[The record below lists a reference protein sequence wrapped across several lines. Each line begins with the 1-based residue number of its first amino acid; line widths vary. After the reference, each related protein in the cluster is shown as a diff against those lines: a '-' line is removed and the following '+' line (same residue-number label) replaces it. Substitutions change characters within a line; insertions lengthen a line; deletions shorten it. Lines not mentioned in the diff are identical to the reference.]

1 MTSFKKPK
9 VYFGAGGFTGV
20 GTIGKS
26 PIVGAKKPMV
36 YGGGVSAAKVLTG
49 GGISRGGVMGLSSF
63 PSIVAKPK
71 PEKRLEKFSKAM
83 AEKEKEFI
91 EADAKAEKPG
101 EAEVRKN
108 MMEMAREPK
117 AVEPPKV
124 VTAAVSEFSSYK
136 KPAEVEPIPEV
147 EQVGTTSD
155 ALTYEGEA
163 AKADGETLEV
173 PETMAVLP
181 ELESVVPLKPIEEVM
196 AEKAAAVEEAPVPQ
210 VEVTIAELPKY
221 TGFSKGEWGT
231 GSVTTPELPLGGNG
245 GKKKRRRRRRH

>member
-49 GGISRGGVMGLSSF
+49 GGISRGGVMGLSSS

-83 AEKEKEFI
+83 AEKEMEFI

-108 MMEMAREPK
+108 MMEMAREPNREAEVDGNPPK
-117 AVEPPKV
+117 AVVVEAAIEPQTEPP
-124 VTAAVSEFSSYK
+124 
-136 KPAEVEPIPEV
+136 
-147 EQVGTTSD
+147 
-155 ALTYEGEA
+155 
-163 AKADGETLEV
+163 
-173 PETMAVLP
+173 TMAVLP

-210 VEVTIAELPKY
+210 VEVTMEELPKY

>member
-9 VYFGAGGFTGV
+9 VYFGAGGFTGI

-49 GGISRGGVMGLSSF
+49 GGISRGGVMGLSSS
-63 PSIVAKPK
+63 PKIVAKPK

-117 AVEPPKV
+117 REAAVVVEAAIEPQTEPP
-124 VTAAVSEFSSYK
+124 
-136 KPAEVEPIPEV
+136 
-147 EQVGTTSD
+147 
-155 ALTYEGEA
+155 
-163 AKADGETLEV
+163 
-173 PETMAVLP
+173 TMAVLP
-181 ELESVVPLKPIEEVM
+181 ELPAAEED
-196 AEKAAAVEEAPVPQ
+196 APVPQ

>member
-9 VYFGAGGFTGV
+9 VYFGAGGFTGI

-49 GGISRGGVMGLSSF
+49 GGISRGGVMGLSSS
-63 PSIVAKPK
+63 PRIVAKPK

-91 EADAKAEKPG
+91 EADAKVEKPG

-108 MMEMAREPK
+108 MMEMAREPNREAAVDGNPPK
-117 AVEPPKV
+117 AVVVEAAIEPQTEPP
-124 VTAAVSEFSSYK
+124 
-136 KPAEVEPIPEV
+136 
-147 EQVGTTSD
+147 
-155 ALTYEGEA
+155 
-163 AKADGETLEV
+163 
-173 PETMAVLP
+173 TMAVLP
-181 ELESVVPLKPIEEVM
+181 ELPA
-196 AEKAAAVEEAPVPQ
+196 AEEEAPVPQ
-210 VEVTIAELPKY
+210 VEVTVDELPKY

-231 GSVTTPELPLGGNG
+231 GNVTTPELPLGGNG

>member
-108 MMEMAREPK
+108 MMEMAREPNREA
-117 AVEPPKV
+117 AVVESKIEQPTEPP
-124 VTAAVSEFSSYK
+124 
-136 KPAEVEPIPEV
+136 
-147 EQVGTTSD
+147 
-155 ALTYEGEA
+155 
-163 AKADGETLEV
+163 
-173 PETMAVLP
+173 TMAVLP
-181 ELESVVPLKPIEEVM
+181 ELPT
-196 AEKAAAVEEAPVPQ
+196 AEEEAPVPT

-231 GSVTTPELPLGGNG
+231 GSVTTPELPFGGNG

>member
-36 YGGGVSAAKVLTG
+36 YGGGVCAAKVLTG
-49 GGISRGGVMGLSSF
+49 GGLSRGGVMGLSSS

-71 PEKRLEKFSKAM
+71 PEKRLEKFSKTM
-83 AEKEKEFI
+83 AEKEKECI

-117 AVEPPKV
+117 TVELPKV

-173 PETMAVLP
+173 PETTAVLP
-181 ELESVVPLKPIEEVM
+181 ELPA
-196 AEKAAAVEEAPVPQ
+196 AEEEAPVPQ
-210 VEVTIAELPKY
+210 VEVTVDELPKY

-231 GSVTTPELPLGGNG
+231 GNVTTPELPFGGNG

>member
-9 VYFGAGGFTGV
+9 VYFGAGGFTGI

-49 GGISRGGVMGLSSF
+49 GGISRGGVMGLSSS

-71 PEKRLEKFSKAM
+71 PEKRLDEFSKAM
-83 AEKEKEFI
+83 AKKEMEFI

-108 MMEMAREPK
+108 MMEMAREPNREAEVDRNPPK
-117 AVEPPKV
+117 AIVVEAAIEPQTEPP
-124 VTAAVSEFSSYK
+124 
-136 KPAEVEPIPEV
+136 
-147 EQVGTTSD
+147 
-155 ALTYEGEA
+155 
-163 AKADGETLEV
+163 
-173 PETMAVLP
+173 TMGVLP
-181 ELESVVPLKPIEEVM
+181 ELESVVPLKPIEEVI
-196 AEKAAAVEEAPVPQ
+196 AEKAAAVEEAPMPQ

>member
-49 GGISRGGVMGLSSF
+49 GGISRGGVMGLSSS
-63 PSIVAKPK
+63 PSVVAKPK
-71 PEKRLEKFSKAM
+71 PEKRLEKFSKTM

-108 MMEMAREPK
+108 MMEMARVPK
-117 AVEPPKV
+117 TVELQKV
-124 VTAAVSEFSSYK
+124 VMAAVSEFSSYK

-147 EQVGTTSD
+147 EQVGTTGD

-163 AKADGETLEV
+163 AKADGETLKA

-181 ELESVVPLKPIEEVM
+181 ELPA
-196 AEKAAAVEEAPVPQ
+196 AEEEAPVPQ
-210 VEVTIAELPKY
+210 VEVTVDELPKY

-231 GSVTTPELPLGGNG
+231 VSVTTPELPLGGNG

>member
-9 VYFGAGGFTGV
+9 VYFGAGGFTGI

-49 GGISRGGVMGLSSF
+49 GGISRGGVMGLSSS
-63 PSIVAKPK
+63 PSVVAKPK
-71 PEKRLEKFSKAM
+71 PEKRLEEFSKAM

-108 MMEMAREPK
+108 MMEMAIEPQT
-117 AVEPPKV
+117 EPP
-124 VTAAVSEFSSYK
+124 
-136 KPAEVEPIPEV
+136 
-147 EQVGTTSD
+147 
-155 ALTYEGEA
+155 
-163 AKADGETLEV
+163 
-173 PETMAVLP
+173 TMAVLP
-181 ELESVVPLKPIEEVM
+181 DPPPETEETIAARVEESRAVLPELPA
-196 AEKAAAVEEAPVPQ
+196 AEEEAPVPQ
-210 VEVTIAELPKY
+210 VEVTVDELPKY

-231 GSVTTPELPLGGNG
+231 GNVTTPELPLGGNG

>member
-49 GGISRGGVMGLSSF
+49 GGISRGGVMGLSSS

-71 PEKRLEKFSKAM
+71 PEKRLEEFSKAM

-108 MMEMAREPK
+108 MMEMAREPNRE
-117 AVEPPKV
+117 AAIEPQTEPP
-124 VTAAVSEFSSYK
+124 
-136 KPAEVEPIPEV
+136 
-147 EQVGTTSD
+147 
-155 ALTYEGEA
+155 
-163 AKADGETLEV
+163 
-173 PETMAVLP
+173 TMAVLP

-231 GSVTTPELPLGGNG
+231 GNVTTPELPLGGNG

>member
-9 VYFGAGGFTGV
+9 VYFGAGGFTGI

-49 GGISRGGVMGLSSF
+49 GGISRGGVMGLSSS
-63 PSIVAKPK
+63 PKIVAKPK

-117 AVEPPKV
+117 REAAVVVEAAIEPQTEPP
-124 VTAAVSEFSSYK
+124 
-136 KPAEVEPIPEV
+136 
-147 EQVGTTSD
+147 
-155 ALTYEGEA
+155 
-163 AKADGETLEV
+163 
-173 PETMAVLP
+173 TMAVLP
-181 ELESVVPLKPIEEVM
+181 ELPAAEED
-196 AEKAAAVEEAPVPQ
+196 APVPQ

-231 GSVTTPELPLGGNG
+231 GSVTTPELPFGGNG

>member
-26 PIVGAKKPMV
+26 PIVGARKPMV

-49 GGISRGGVMGLSSF
+49 GGISRGGVMGLSSS
-63 PSIVAKPK
+63 PSVVAKPK
-71 PEKRLEKFSKAM
+71 PEKRPEKFSKTM

-108 MMEMAREPK
+108 MMEMARESKTAAVDRNPPK
-117 AVEPPKV
+117 AVVVEAAIEPQTEPP
-124 VTAAVSEFSSYK
+124 
-136 KPAEVEPIPEV
+136 
-147 EQVGTTSD
+147 
-155 ALTYEGEA
+155 
-163 AKADGETLEV
+163 
-173 PETMAVLP
+173 TMGVLP
-181 ELESVVPLKPIEEVM
+181 ELPA
-196 AEKAAAVEEAPVPQ
+196 AEEEAPVPQ
-210 VEVTIAELPKY
+210 VEVTVEELPKY

-231 GSVTTPELPLGGNG
+231 GNVTTPELPLGGNG
-245 GKKKRRRRRRH
+245 GKKKRRHRRKH

>member
-49 GGISRGGVMGLSSF
+49 GGISRGGVMGLSSS
-63 PSIVAKPK
+63 PSVVAKPK

-83 AEKEKEFI
+83 AEKEMEFI

-117 AVEPPKV
+117 AVEQPKV
-124 VTAAVSEFSSYK
+124 ELAETKTAEEPKRAV
-136 KPAEVEPIPEV
+136 VV
-147 EQVGTTSD
+147 
-155 ALTYEGEA
+155 EA
-163 AKADGETLEV
+163 AIEPQTE
-173 PETMAVLP
+173 PPTMAVLP
-181 ELESVVPLKPIEEVM
+181 ELP
-196 AEKAAAVEEAPVPQ
+196 AAVEEAPVPQ

-231 GSVTTPELPLGGNG
+231 GNVTTPELPLGGNG

>member
-9 VYFGAGGFTGV
+9 VYFGAGGFTGI

-49 GGISRGGVMGLSSF
+49 GGISRGGVMGLSSS
-63 PSIVAKPK
+63 PSTVAKPK

-83 AEKEKEFI
+83 AEKEREFI

-108 MMEMAREPK
+108 MMEMARGSNREAVDRNPPK
-117 AVEPPKV
+117 AIVVEAAIEPQTEPP
-124 VTAAVSEFSSYK
+124 
-136 KPAEVEPIPEV
+136 
-147 EQVGTTSD
+147 
-155 ALTYEGEA
+155 
-163 AKADGETLEV
+163 
-173 PETMAVLP
+173 TMGVLP
-181 ELESVVPLKPIEEVM
+181 ELESVVPLKPMEEVM